1 MSEIENAGN
10 LRIIIVEDN
19 KSLAKLI
26 ALKIESALSI
36 PIDVAYSLAEA
47 ELFTKKYR
55 YTFAVVDLNL
65 PDAPNGEIVDK
76 MLAKAIPTIVLT
88 ASIDKEFRNRFLQ
101 KEIIDYVHKEGV
113 EDIDYVIET
122 INRLLK
128 NRSHKVMVVDD
139 SSVFRNQ
146 MKKMLET
153 LSFQV
158 FALAHGEEAMGI
170 LEQHPDIKLIITDY
184 NMPVMDGM
192 ELTKAVR
199 KKYSKNELAIFVI
212 SSSDNPEIS
221 AMFLK
226 RGANDF
232 INKPFS
238 KEEFSCRINNAIEAL
253 ENIDTIT
260 NMASRDFLT
269 GLYNRRYFF
278 SVMEPYFTRAVSTDE
293 EFVTAMVDI
302 DHFKNINDTYGHDV
316 GDKAIV
322 HLSEILRSNTQP
334 QDMVARFGGEEFCLV
349 LKDIG
354 SEKAI
359 EVLERIRQKVSL
371 TPLLLASGQE
381 VVFTVSIGAVLT
393 HEDTLNDTINEADGN
408 LYQAKNSGR
417 NKVIY

>member
-1 MSEIENAGN
+1 MNII
-10 LRIIIVEDN
+10 RIIIVEDN
-19 KSLAKLI
+19 KTLAKLI
-26 ALKIESALSI
+26 ALKIESELSI
-36 PIDVAYSLAEA
+36 PVDVAHSLSEA
-47 ELFTKKYR
+47 ELFTKKYQ
-55 YTFAVVDLNL
+55 YTFSIVDLNL
-65 PDAPNGEIVDK
+65 PDAPNGEIVDT
-76 MLAKAIPTIVLT
+76 MLSKSVPTIVLT
-88 ASIDKEFRNRFLQ
+88 ASIDKEFRTKLL
-101 KEIIDYVHKEGV
+101 KKDIIDYVHKGGV

-122 INRLLK
+122 IGRFLK
-128 NRSHKVMVVDD
+128 NRSYKIVIVDD
-139 SSVFRNQ
+139 SLVVRNQ

-153 LSFQV
+153 MFFQV
-158 FALAHGEEAMGI
+158 FALAHGEEALGI
-170 LEQHPDIKLIITDY
+170 LEQHPDIKLVITDY

-192 ELTKAVR
+192 ELTKTIR
-199 KKYSKNELAIFVI
+199 KKYTKNQLAIFVI

-278 SVMEPYFTRAVSTDE
+278 SVMEPYFAHAVTTDE
-293 EFVTAMVDI
+293 EFVIAMIDI
-302 DHFKNINDTYGHDV
+302 DHFKHINDTYGHDV

-322 HLSEILRSNTQP
+322 HLSEILRSNTEP
-334 QDMVARFGGEEFCLV
+334 HNMIARFGGEEFCLI

-354 SEKAI
+354 NDKSI

-371 TPLLLASGQE
+371 TPLTLENGQE
-381 VVFTVSIGAVLT
+381 IMFTISIGVALV
-393 HEDTLNDTINEADGN
+393 HEDTLIDTINEADGK

-417 NKVIY
+417 NKVIF